1 MPCFALVCAMCSF
14 ELGMWRLWWSAWSG
28 CGVPTPPGLAPP
40 TPHGHWQASTIHPEH
55 CTFHLI
61 CEPLKSRF
69 DSWCSLL
76 RCTALWIESFE
87 GLFQRVKF
95 ATLVGSAGH
104 VGWVQVGSAEQASDG
119 LEAELCAQ
127 VEPVCR
133 RFRIKL
139 NVCRPQN
146 LCGRLECT
154 ILSGNPVSIGLCVQ
168 CYLTDV
174 C

>member
-1 MPCFALVCAMCSF
+1 MVSL
-14 ELGMWRLWWSAWSG
+14 EWLWSSYSTWPGSTYSTWA
-28 CGVPTPPGLAPP
+28 VPI
-40 TPHGHWQASTIHPEH
+40 GHWKASTIHPEH

-76 RCTALWIESFE
+76 RCTALWIESLE
-87 GLFQRVKF
+87 GLFQRVQF
-95 ATLVGSAGH
+95 AILVGSAGH